1 MKPVV
6 LIAPYFP
13 PRRRVG
19 ALRPYRFAKYLPE
32 FGYKPVI
39 VHIEDSGNQLTDREK
54 EALKDCDF
62 IPVKPPFDLTTRNGK
77 STPDRVKPSRAA
89 SDPPFIDKMVPMDTW
104 WPLLY
109 YKLPRLLDEIS
120 LFRPELV
127 WSTADPWSSNWLGM
141 KVKLGLDLPWA
152 ADFRDPWTLC
162 SIRGRQKPAFTRRLE
177 RRLEKRIM
185 ATADHVTFTADR
197 TTQLYKDH
205 YQTIHTPASTI
216 YNSYDEAAFTPET
229 NVHLDCPPDA
239 LNVFFFGAFRQLSP
253 AAPVIKVLSELQ
265 KTDPEVSAKIRII
278 SNAPLRDEDQTL
290 AERFGVAGQFI
301 TAPRVLPEE
310 SRAYLR
316 QADVLLLST
325 SELRDEIIPAKLWDY
340 IAADRPMIGLTSN
353 PEVHDL
359 MQGQGGRAFY
369 PKETE
374 AAANALR
381 DMIGEKLEKG
391 YCTSKAGK
399 KASDVMHPF
408 TSRETTQQLAG
419 IFDTLIKQNKPAAG
433 I

>member
-39 VHIEDSGNQLTDREK
+39 VHIQDNRNQLTDREK
-54 EALKDCDF
+54 AALKDCEF
-62 IPVKPPFDLTTRNGK
+62 IPIKPPFDLTTGNKK
-77 STPDRVKPSRAA
+77 SSQKKVKSSGAA
-89 SDPPFIDKMVPMDTW
+89 SDPPFIDKMIPMDTW

-141 KVKLGLDLPWA
+141 KVKQGLDLPWV

-162 SIRGRQKPAFTRRLE
+162 SIRGRSKPAFTRRLE
-177 RRLEKRIM
+177 RRLEERIIN
-185 ATADHVTFTADR
+185 TADHIAFTAKR
-197 TTQLYKDH
+197 TTQLYTDQ
-205 YQTIHTPASTI
+205 YVDMHTPVSTI
-216 YNSYDEAAFTPET
+216 YNSYDEAAFAPET
-229 NVHLDCPPDA
+229 SVHPNCRADK

-253 AAPVIKVLSELQ
+253 AAPIIKVLAKLQEQNPELSSGIQ
-265 KTDPEVSAKIRII
+265 II
-278 SNAPLRDEDQTL
+278 SNAPLREEDQAM
-290 AERFGVAGQFI
+290 AERYGVSGLFY

-310 SRAYLR
+310 SRAYLQ
-316 QADVLLLST
+316 QADLLLLST
-325 SELRDEIIPAKLWDY
+325 SELRNEIIPAKLWDY

-359 MQGQGGRAFY
+359 MQSHGGQAFY

-374 AAANALR
+374 SAAKAFQDKIR
-381 DMIGEKLEKG
+381 EKLDKG
-391 YCTSKAGK
+391 YCTSMIEEKAEGTTQ
-399 KASDVMHPF
+399 PF
-408 TSRETTQQLAG
+408 TSRETTEQLAR
-419 IFDTLIKQNKPAAG
+419 IFDTLVKQNKPTAS